1 MTRSVNRTVFQAV
14 SLFGLL
20 LCVAAGIWAWR
31 AGLLTSQERMQAFVT
46 SCGAAGGLLGAQ
58 GVCGLFDTLLRSRRG
73 RLGTWWP
80 GYCAAFRQ
88 NARDALLPG
97 AVAGGALG
105 AWVWV
110 LMTLPLME
118 RVPNSVWLC
127 MFFGGACVIGFFLDL
142 FAQLVLVDLPLGGLL
157 KHTEML
163 FLGFLLRTLAA
174 ALVVLLY
181 WMALVL
187 FFPYTLPLL
196 LITGGWLPGV
206 LAVQILYPALDQA
219 YGLTQRDA
227 DIEQEKR

>member
-1 MTRSVNRTVFQAV
+1 MFWL
-14 SLFGLL
+14 SL
-20 LCVAAGIWAWR
+20 R
-31 AGLLTSQERMQAFVT
+31 A
-46 SCGAAGGLLGAQ
+46 GAAGGLLGAQ

-73 RLGTWWP
+73 RLGAWWP
-80 GYCAAFRQ
+80 RLPRRFQPECAR
-88 NARDALLPG
+88 RRCCRRC
-97 AVAGGALG
+97 GGRALG
-105 AWVWV
+105 AWGWV

-127 MFFGGACVIGFFLDL
+127 MFFGGACVIGFFLTCL
-142 FAQLVLVDLPLGGLL
+142 HSWCWSTCWAGWL

-196 LITGGWLPGV
+196 LITGGWLP
-206 LAVQILYPALDQA
+206 ACWRCRSCTRA
-219 YGLTQRDA
+219 
-227 DIEQEKR
+227 

>member
-1 MTRSVNRTVFQAV
+1 M
-14 SLFGLL
+14 
-20 LCVAAGIWAWR
+20 
-31 AGLLTSQERMQAFVT
+31 
-46 SCGAAGGLLGAQ
+46 
-58 GVCGLFDTLLRSRRG
+58 
-73 RLGTWWP
+73 
-80 GYCAAFRQ
+80 
-88 NARDALLPG
+88 
-97 AVAGGALG
+97 
-105 AWVWV
+105 
-110 LMTLPLME
+110 
-118 RVPNSVWLC
+118 
-127 MFFGGACVIGFFLDL
+127 IGFFLDL

-227 DIEQEKR
+227 DIEQESGEVCNGEQEYVPAAETEEFMRGELDNVTVAESRILLDVVQGGHVPYGCYTSPAIRCPRLTRCG

>member
-1 MTRSVNRTVFQAV
+1 MDQFYNE
-14 SLFGLL
+14 LMD
-20 LCVAAGIWAWR
+20 CVMDGDDE
-31 AGLLTSQERMQAFVT
+31 T
-46 SCGAAGGLLGAQ
+46 
-58 GVCGLFDTLLRSRRG
+58 
-73 RLGTWWP
+73 
-80 GYCAAFRQ
+80 
-88 NARDALLPG
+88 ALHG
-97 AVAGGALG
+97 
-105 AWVWV
+105 
-110 LMTLPLME
+110 
-118 RVPNSVWLC
+118 
-127 MFFGGACVIGFFLDL
+127 
-142 FAQLVLVDLPLGGLL
+142 LVLVDLPLGGLL